1 MHAEWFA
8 GSRGAFHELF
18 VDLRVPIRLLEQ
30 AIDPYFISSLPP
42 ILGPNSGISQLDACR
57 RILANRTS
65 LFFVSLLVSKIVTI
79 FSREILVHLLLQSN
93 LLDEL
98 PKEPSFLSRCWKIL
112 KIVLLQSH
120 AAPFKPRLH
129 SRLLDALSDW
139 RNALEPDIS
148 ESFRLLSLPQY
159 GESRKRSRCIEFN
172 TDWDVC
178 VNPQLRVLLAVST
191 LQPPQSWNPAFR
203 SFFQWIASNWISL
216 LPSQS
221 FIVNEAAY
229 SALIHCVRVVS
240 EAREPFLQKWL
251 HREMRRIT
259 AEGVVIAEIQKEI
272 EQWPLYSTQL
282 QKLVELTL
290 LKDSLLPLDET
301 PEKEKWHCY
310 HFLKG
315 GTITVKNR
323 LLFPSWTFEFTIHI
337 DETLCETP
345 LIVCS
350 ESESVFQFIK
360 TESNGTVFQF
370 LGENESISFPCDL
383 PAGSWTHFAFVVDAV
398 TTVSFLPCI

>member
-1 MHAEWFA
+1 MTTH
-8 GSRGAFHELF
+8 STR
-18 VDLRVPIRLLEQ
+18 
-30 AIDPYFISSLPP
+30 
-42 ILGPNSGISQLDACR
+42 
-57 RILANRTS
+57 
-65 LFFVSLLVSKIVTI
+65 K
-79 FSREILVHLLLQSN
+79 
-93 LLDEL
+93 
-98 PKEPSFLSRCWKIL
+98 
-112 KIVLLQSH
+112 
-120 AAPFKPRLH
+120 RLH

-337 DETLCETP
+337 DETLGETP